1 MHLLD
6 VTLTELQRR
15 NRAAFVRRAD
25 IPGAPA
31 LSAGDKVVLR
41 DQRGEFFAGSV
52 VDGDSGEGTTRY
64 VLHVGVR
71 LPEEYAMLR
80 LGRVRPAESRR
91 QRERD
96 DMQSVLDALGEAREA
111 LRGRLPQQRFA
122 T

>member
-15 NRAAFVRRAD
+15 NRAAFVRQAD
-25 IPGAPA
+25 IPGAPV
-31 LSAGDKVVLR
+31 LISGDKVVLR
-41 DQRGEFFAGSV
+41 DQTGEFFAGSV
-52 VDGDSGEGTTRY
+52 VDGHSYDGSTRY

-80 LGRVRPAESRR
+80 LGQGRPTDARR
-91 QRERD
+91 PRERD
-96 DMQSVLDALGEAREA
+96 DMQAVLDALGEAREA